1 MKQHGGTN
9 TEVFY
14 YCSRE
19 LVNYC
24 FTTSLRVFKV
34 LVYLPWS
41 LQICVIYVKS
51 CFPDMCYV
59 YMHLWR
65 IDVYTWS
72 TRHFIEFETEVIVAN
87 SLTTTKSSNTHT
99 TR

>member
-1 MKQHGGTN
+1 
-9 TEVFY
+9 
-14 YCSRE
+14 
-19 LVNYC
+19 
-24 FTTSLRVFKV
+24 
-34 LVYLPWS
+34 
-41 LQICVIYVKS
+41 
-51 CFPDMCYV
+51 MCYV